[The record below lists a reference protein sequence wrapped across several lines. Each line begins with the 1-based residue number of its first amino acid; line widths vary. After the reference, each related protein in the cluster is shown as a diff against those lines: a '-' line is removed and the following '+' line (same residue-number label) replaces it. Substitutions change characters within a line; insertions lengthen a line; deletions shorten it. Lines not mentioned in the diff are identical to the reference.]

1 MSPVLQVRR
10 LHSSLVK
17 WMVELLLKLTDTPVQ
32 PEKAQGHR
40 QHIVT
45 TADLRADYTRLV
57 ETLTSFT
64 KMLTR

>member
-1 MSPVLQVRR
+1 MIPLLQVKR

-17 WMVELLLKLTDTPVQ
+17 WMVELLLKLTDTPVKPGQ
-32 PEKAQGHR
+32 AQGHR
-40 QHIVT
+40 QHIVST
-45 TADLRADYTRLV
+45 TDLRADYTRLA